1 MDTEHK
7 TKKGLRKFSCL
18 ILWISIG
25 SVGEDYIT
33 SACVT
38 MLVNLLLKKKKI
50 QVYVAQNNP
59 INLDHFV
66 CIIEL
71 CNSLKKFEKIP

>member
-1 MDTEHK
+1 MDTELK
-7 TKKGLRKFSCL
+7 TMKGLRKFPCL

-25 SVGEDYIT
+25 GAGEDYIT
-33 SACVT
+33 SACVNL
-38 MLVNLLLKKKKI
+38 LVNLLLKKKKI
-50 QVYVAQNNP
+50 YVAQNNP

-71 CNSLKKFEKIP
+71 CKCLKKFEKIP